1 MKVVLVNP
9 YHARLVAGRGRV
21 YNRTWTPL
29 DLATTAA
36 VLRARGVETA
46 IVDAN
51 AERLG
56 PAETAARCAG
66 YEKAFVTS
74 TSLDRWQ
81 CPHLDLAPFLE
92 TVAAVKAAVPEVF
105 VMGSHGTVRP
115 AEILALTGARAV
127 VRGEP
132 EGIVPAL
139 AAGEPPAGVRG
150 ITWSRDGAA
159 VHNPDAEPVRLD
171 DLPPPALDLL
181 PLERYSYEVMGGRF
195 TLLEMSR
202 GCASECSF
210 CLLKTYG
217 DGVRRKSVPRLLAE
231 IEDARARG
239 VRRAYFIDLEFTVLR
254 RQVLELCDA
263 LIAADLDF
271 EWCCQT
277 RFDLVDDELLER
289 MRRAKCTLIHF
300 GVEAGSDAV
309 LSTLNKGIDMAA
321 IREGMRRVKKS
332 GIRTATF
339 FMTGFPDSTEKD
351 MDDVETFARE
361 LAPDYPLFHVA
372 APYPGTALHE
382 RVRRD
387 PALKFSDESLFPEAV
402 EGALTLADLKR
413 LTRRAYL
420 RYYLRPGYV
429 LGRLRKGDWAGL
441 LGQARLFWSFVRA
454 R

>member
-1 MKVVLVNP
+1 MKAVLVNP
-9 YHARLVAGRGRV
+9 WHASLVAGRGRV

-29 DLATTAA
+29 DLASTAA
-36 VLRARGVETA
+36 VLRARGIEAA

-66 YEKAFVTS
+66 YGRAFVTS

-92 TVAAVKAAVPEVF
+92 TVAAVKAVVPEAY

-139 AAGEPPAGVRG
+139 AAGEPLEGVRG
-150 ITWSRDGAA
+150 ITWSRGGET
-159 VHNPDAEPVRLD
+159 VHNEDAAPVRLD

-181 PLERYSYEVMGGRF
+181 PLERYSYEVMGDRF

-202 GCASECSF
+202 GCASECNF

-217 DGVRRKSVPRLLAE
+217 DGVRKKSVPRLLAE
-231 IEDARARG
+231 IEDACSRG
-239 VRRAYFIDLEFTVLR
+239 VRKAYFIDLEFTVLR
-254 RQVLELCDA
+254 KQALELCDA
-263 LIAADLDF
+263 LIARDLDF

-289 MRRAKCTLIHF
+289 MKRAKCTLIHF
-300 GVEAGSDAV
+300 GVEAGSDAA
-309 LSTLNKGIDMAA
+309 LSKLNKGIDMAA
-321 IREGMRRVKKS
+321 IREGMRRVKKA

-339 FMTGFPDSTEKD
+339 FLFGFPESTEKD
-351 MDDVETFARE
+351 MDDVEAFARE

-382 RVRRD
+382 RVKKDRS
-387 PALKFSDESLFPEAV
+387 LKFSDDSLFPEAV
-402 EGALTLADLKR
+402 EAALNLRDLKR

-429 LGRLRKGDWAGL
+429 LGRIAKGDWGGL
-441 LGQARLFWSFVRA
+441 LGQARLFWSFVSA